1 MILARLTRAIREQ
14 NWFAVGIEFLIV
26 ILGVIIGF
34 QVTAWNAQ
42 REAHAR
48 ADILTARLIEDLQ
61 AEQWRVIGV
70 STYYGQVADNA
81 QRALD
86 TLEGRRETD
95 DRTLVVEAFRATQIF
110 SFPVI
115 RPTYEE
121 LVSTGT
127 IDLITDEALIAGA
140 IEYYETGQ
148 EEISLQNPDRPY
160 RYAFFALAE
169 RDVYDALANTCAE
182 PRNLTIGDYDALPG
196 LLLSPCEIE
205 GHDEAFARIAQRL
218 RASDTIRPLLRQ
230 RAVEASIESNS
241 QTYWLDMFRRT
252 LPPAEAGGE
261 SAGG

>member
-1 MILARLTRAIREQ
+1 MILSRISKAIREQ
-14 NWFAVGIEFLIV
+14 NWFAVAIEFLIV
-26 ILGVIIGF
+26 ILGVVIGF

-42 REAHAR
+42 RMANDR
-48 ADILTARLIEDLQ
+48 AEVLTARLIEDMQ

-70 STYYGQVADNA
+70 TTYYEQVADNA

-115 RPTYEE
+115 RTTYEE

-127 IDLITDEALIAGA
+127 INLIADDALIAGA

-148 EEISLQNPDRPY
+148 DEISFQNPDRPY

-169 RDVYDALANTCAE
+169 RDLYDALADVCAE
-182 PRNLTIGDYDALPG
+182 PRTLTIGDYDALPG

-218 RASDTIRPLLRQ
+218 RTSDTIRPLLRQ
-230 RAVEASIESNS
+230 RTVEASIESRS
-241 QTYWLDMFRRT
+241 QAYWLDLFRRI
-252 LPPAEAGGE
+252 LPPASE
-261 SAGG
+261 